1 VKRIL
6 LNMLI
11 CPACLPDET
20 ALDSR
25 SIEEQGED
33 ILEGSLSCPQCGTTY
48 PIQDGIAF
56 LEPASLEKGAIGN
69 SKYETAPVLSSYL
82 WSHYG
87 DILGDPEATPA
98 YREWADLMRAHS
110 GMAIDAGSAVGRFTF
125 EMSLKSDFVVGVDN
139 STSFIRCA
147 RKLMTDRRMKI
158 DLKEEGDLVREAV
171 LTLPEAWDSRKVEF
185 IVGDAQSLPFPAGA
199 FSSLASL
206 NLIDKV
212 PVPVRH
218 MKEMHR
224 LAGERGA
231 QFLVSDPFSWSQ
243 DAADQE
249 NWLGGTD
256 RGPFSGR
263 GMENIIALLRNER
276 NGWSPPWEI
285 EKKGH
290 IWWKIRTHANHFE
303 LIRSCFVKAVRNLGI
318 EELKD

>member
-1 VKRIL
+1 MKRIL

-25 SIEEQGED
+25 IIEEQGED
-33 ILEGSLSCPQCGTTY
+33 ILEGSLSCPQCGTIY

-56 LEPASLEKGAIGN
+56 LDPASLEKGAIRD

-147 RKLMTDRRMKI
+147 RKLMMDRRMKI

-171 LTLPEAWDSRKVEF
+171 LTLPEAWDRRKVEF

-212 PVPVRH
+212 PVPVWH

-263 GMENIIALLRNER
+263 GMENIVALLTNER
-276 NGWSPPWEI
+276 NGWPPPWEI
-285 EKKGH
+285 EKRGH

-303 LIRSCFVKAVRNLGI
+303 LIRSCFVKAGR
-318 EELKD
+318 D